1 MRRSRAVAALWGL
14 LAAALALGLA
24 TGRAA
29 ARERGLASVGLKAG
43 LALHNFGGEDDD
55 LLFTERAR
63 EARRAMTAGVWAEYA
78 VSSTVSLQ
86 PELLY
91 VGKGIR
97 YEDTDYERTLAFAYL
112 DVPLLVKY
120 AVARGERARLG
131 LFGGPVVSYLLSAR
145 NEVSTPGLTD
155 DVDWADMVADID
167 IGLAVGV
174 GLDLDVG
181 GRVLA
186 LDLRRTLGLTSW
198 AGDNL
203 EDALGKDGLRI
214 RNQGWLLAA
223 GFGL

>member
-1 MRRSRAVAALWGL
+1 VALSAL

-24 TGRAA
+24 AERAA
-29 ARERGLASVGLKAG
+29 ARESGLASVGFKAG

-55 LLFTERAR
+55 LLFSERAR
-63 EARRAMTAGVWAEYA
+63 EARRGLAAGAWLEYA
-78 VSSTVSLQ
+78 VTEKVSLQ

-97 YEDTDYERTLAFAYL
+97 YEDTDYERTLAFDYL

-120 AVARGERARLG
+120 AAARGQRAKLCF
-131 LFGGPVVSYLLSAR
+131 FGGPVVSYLLSAS
-145 NEVSTPGLTD
+145 NEVKSPGLAD
-155 DVDWADMVADID
+155 DVDWADMVADLD
-167 IGLAVGV
+167 VGLAVGV

-181 GRVLA
+181 GRVLT

-198 AGDNL
+198 TGADL
-203 EDALGKDGLRI
+203 EEALGKDGLRI

-223 GFGL
+223 GFGF